1 MKRILLL
8 PLLMVLLFLAA
19 ACGGTTVEQAKE
31 KAQDAAA
38 TAQDAAAGAAEQAK
52 EAVATA
58 QDAAADAAEEAK
70 EKLGEAQEQAKEAA
84 ADAKDAVEEAASD
97 VKEAVED
104 AVATEEAMDAEMAE
118 EEAAMAPLVE
128 GDYLVGIMQL
138 VSHPA
143 LDAER
148 EGAIQA
154 LAENGFVDGENLTI
168 DYQNAEGDIAT
179 LTTIAQKFVDED
191 VDLIIA
197 ITTPAVQAAYNVTQ
211 DLEGPPIVF
220 TAVTDPYAA
229 GVATAPDD
237 HPAWVTGIQG
247 MPPVEDAMAV
257 IQEVLPDVQSIGM
270 IWNTA
275 EKNSEVATSIARD
288 TAAKMGIELV
298 EANIADSSEVQTAA
312 ESLAAQGVDAF
323 FVSTDST
330 VVAGFEALV
339 KVAEE
344 NDIPLFANDPASSE
358 RGAVAA
364 LGLDYFQDGLDAGTI
379 AVTILKGEA
388 AAGDITIERQRA
400 GLLAVNL
407 KSVVSQAVEL
417 PDSVVN
423 RAAQVFD

>member
-1 MKRILLL
+1 MKRLFLMLLL
-8 PLLMVLLFLAA
+8 VALALFAA
-19 ACGGTTVEQAKE
+19 ACGGAPPAAEQAKE
-31 KAQDAAA
+31 KAEDAAA
-38 TAQDAAAGAAEQAK
+38 EAESAVEKAAAEAEDAAAEAKQEAEAAAADVE
-52 EAVATA
+52 EAANA
-58 QDAAADAAEEAK
+58 AAADAESAVDEAMAE
-70 EKLGEAQEQAKEAA
+70 
-84 ADAKDAVEEAASD
+84 
-97 VKEAVED
+97 
-104 AVATEEAMDAEMAE
+104 ATEEAMAE
-118 EEAAMAPLVE
+118 EAEATDEATMAPVE
-128 GDYLVGIMQL
+128 GEYTVGIMQL

-154 LAENGFVDGENLTI
+154 LTDNGFIEGENLTI

-179 LTTIAQKFVDED
+179 LTTIAQKFVDDD
-191 VDLIIA
+191 VDLILA
-197 ITTPAVQAAYNVTQ
+197 ITTPAIQAAYNVTQ

-229 GVATAPDD
+229 GIATAPDD

-247 MPPVEDAMAV
+247 MPPVEDALAV
-257 IQEVLPDVQSIGM
+257 VQEILPDVKSIGM

-288 TAAKMGIELV
+288 TTAKMGIELV

-339 KVAEE
+339 KVANE
-344 NDIPLFANDPASSE
+344 NQIPLFANDPASSE

-364 LGLDYFQDGLDAGTI
+364 LGLDYFQDGRDAGTL
-379 AVTILKGEA
+379 AVSILKGDA
-388 AAGDITIERQRA
+388 TAGELTIERQRA

-407 KSVVSQAVEL
+407 KSVESQGVEM
-417 PDSVVN
+417 PAEVVD
-423 RAAQVFD
+423 RAAQVFE

>member
-8 PLLMVLLFLAA
+8 PLLMVVLFLAA
-19 ACGGTTVEQAKE
+19 ACGGAQPAVEQAKE

-38 TAQDAAAGAAEQAK
+38 TAQDAAADAAEQAKEAAATAQVAAEGAAEQAK
-52 EAVATA
+52 EALGQA
-58 QDAAADAAEEAK
+58 QDAAKDAAADAQEAV
-70 EKLGEAQEQAKEAA
+70 EAA
-84 ADAKDAVEEAASD
+84 ATE
-97 VKEAVED
+97 VKEAVDE
-104 AVATEEAMDAEMAE
+104 AVATDEAM
-118 EEAAMAPLVE
+118 AAPVE
-128 GDYLVGIMQL
+128 GDYTIGIMQL

-148 EGAIQA
+148 EGAIKA
-154 LAENGFVDGENLTI
+154 LADNGFIEGENLTL

-191 VDLIIA
+191 VDLILS
-197 ITTPAVQAAYNVTQ
+197 ITTPAMQAAYNVTK

-257 IQEVLPDVQSIGM
+257 IKEVLPDVKTIGM

-288 TAAKMGIELV
+288 TAADMGIELV

-339 KVAEE
+339 KVADE
-344 NDIPLFANDPASSE
+344 NDIPLFANDPASSK

-379 AVTILKGEA
+379 AGTILKGDKT
-388 AAGDITIERQRA
+388 AGEITIERQRA

-407 KSVVSQAVEL
+407 KSSESQGVEL
-417 PDSVVN
+417 PAEVVD
-423 RAAQVFD
+423 RAAQVFE

>member
-1 MKRILLL
+1 MKRLLL
-8 PLLMVLLFLAA
+8 MLLLITLALFAA
-19 ACGGTTVEQAKE
+19 ACGG
-31 KAQDAAA
+31 AQP
-38 TAQDAAAGAAEQAK
+38 
-52 EAVATA
+52 AV
-58 QDAAADAAEEAK
+58 EEAK
-70 EKLGEAQEQAKEAA
+70 EQAKEAA
-84 ADAKDAVEEAASD
+84 AEAKSAVEEAAAE
-97 VKEAVED
+97 VKEAAAD
-104 AVATEEAMDAEMAE
+104 AKETAEEVAAEVKSAAEEAAADAETAVDEAMAEATEEAME
-118 EEAAMAPLVE
+118 EDSAAVAPVE
-128 GDYLVGIMQL
+128 GDYTVGIMQL

-154 LAENGFVDGENLTI
+154 LADNGFIDGENLTI

-179 LTTIAQKFVDED
+179 LTTIAQKFVDDD
-191 VDLIIA
+191 VDLILA
-197 ITTPAVQAAYNVTQ
+197 ITTPAIQAAYNVTQ

-229 GVATAPDD
+229 GIATAPDD

-247 MPPVEDAMAV
+247 MPPVEDALAV
-257 IQEVLPDVQSIGM
+257 VQEVLPDIQSIGM

-288 TAAKMGIELV
+288 TAAEMGIELI

-330 VVAGFEALV
+330 VVSGFEALV
-339 KVAEE
+339 KVANE
-344 NDIPLFANDPASSE
+344 NQIPLFANDPASSE

-364 LGLDYFQDGLDAGTI
+364 LGLDYFQDGLDAGAL
-379 AVTILKGEA
+379 AVTILKGDA
-388 AAGDITIERQRA
+388 TAGELTIERQRA

-407 KSVVSQAVEL
+407 KSVESQGVEL
-417 PDSVVN
+417 PDTVLD
-423 RAAQVFD
+423 RAAQVFE

>member
-8 PLLMVLLFLAA
+8 PLFIVLLALAT
-19 ACGGTTVEQAKE
+19 ACGGAQPAVEQAKE
-31 KAQDAAA
+31 KAQEAAA

-58 QDAAADAAEEAK
+58 QDAAADAAEQAK
-70 EKLGEAQEQAKEAA
+70 EALGEAQEQAQEAADDAKEAVA
-84 ADAKDAVEEAASD
+84 AAATD
-97 VKEAVED
+97 VKEAVAD
-104 AVATEEAMDAEMAE
+104 AVATEEAMAT
-118 EEAAMAPLVE
+118 EEAAMAPVE
-128 GDYLVGIMQL
+128 GSYTVGIMQL

-154 LAENGFVDGENLTI
+154 LADNGFIDGENLTI

-179 LTTIAQKFVDED
+179 LTTIAQKFVDDD

-197 ITTPAVQAAYNVTQ
+197 ITTPAMQAAYNVTK

-257 IQEVLPDVQSIGM
+257 IKEVLPEVKTIGM

-288 TAAKMGIELV
+288 TAAAMGIELV

-339 KVAEE
+339 KVADE

-379 AVTILKGEA
+379 AVTILKGDKT
-388 AAGDITIERQRA
+388 AGEITIERQRA

-407 KSVVSQAVEL
+407 KSVEAQGVEMPPAVIE
-417 PDSVVN
+417 
-423 RAAQVFD
+423 RAAQVFE

>member
-1 MKRILLL
+1 MKHIFLL
-8 PLLMVLLFLAA
+8 PLLMVVLFLAV

-31 KAQDAAA
+31 KAQEAAA
-38 TAQDAAAGAAEQAK
+38 TAKDAAAGAAEQAK
-52 EAVATA
+52 EAAATA
-58 QDAAADAAEEAK
+58 QVVAEGAA
-70 EKLGEAQEQAKEAA
+70 EQAKEAA
-84 ADAKDAVEEAASD
+84 ADAKEAVEAAATE
-97 VKEAVED
+97 VKEAVDEAD
-104 AVATEEAMDAEMAE
+104 ATDEAM
-118 EEAAMAPLVE
+118 AAPVE
-128 GDYLVGIMQL
+128 GDYTVGIMQL

-148 EGAIQA
+148 EGAIKA
-154 LAENGFVDGENLTI
+154 LADNGFIDGENLTI

-179 LTTIAQKFVDED
+179 LTTIAQKFVDDD

-197 ITTPAVQAAYNVTQ
+197 ITTPATQAAYNVTK
-211 DLEGPPIVF
+211 DLGGPPIVF

-247 MPPVEDAMAV
+247 MPPVEDALAV
-257 IQEVLPDVQSIGM
+257 IKEILPDIQTLGM

-288 TAAKMGIELV
+288 TAADMGIELV

-312 ESLAAQGVDAF
+312 ESLVAQGVDAF

-339 KVAEE
+339 KVADE

-379 AVTILKGEA
+379 AVTILKGDA
-388 AAGDITIERQRA
+388 PAGDITIERQRA

-407 KSVVSQAVEL
+407 KSSESQGVEL
-417 PDSVVN
+417 PAEVVD
-423 RAAQVFD
+423 RAAQVFE